1 MDTTQ
6 RNAPHLFQTKTTKN
20 MIKEVTQKEF
30 DDLLEVYGVSPEDS
44 RQVEGSLPHGAYA
57 IIWTYQGKKGQGYV
71 MQRKG
76 ITSDRYLQ
84 SYYLIENDRYLIQ
97 DRENG
102 EILASSNNKNEL
114 AKTLKQM
121 RYKGFH
127 GDLIAMF

>member
-1 MDTTQ
+1 
-6 RNAPHLFQTKTTKN
+6 
-20 MIKEVTQKEF
+20 MIREVTQKEF
-30 DDLLEVYGVSPEDS
+30 DDLLEAYGVKPDDS
-44 RQVEGSLPHGAYA
+44 KQMEGSLPTGSYA
-57 IIWTYQGKKGQGYV
+57 IIWSYQGKKGQGYV

-102 EILASSNNKNEL
+102 EILASSNNKTEL
-114 AKTLKQM
+114 AKALKQM